1 MIYFKRFSEVAFKE
15 PNNYGINVIKFV
27 SILDEIHESTTKAS
41 IPF

>member
-15 PNNYGINVIKFV
+15 PNNYGIKVIKFV
-27 SILDEIHESTTKAS
+27 SIFDEIHKSATKAS